1 MWVWR
6 SNSAVTEA
14 ALAFG
19 SNLGDSAGMIR
30 RAIDALD
37 MMKGLSV
44 RRVSSFYATP
54 PWGVADQPDFVNACA
69 LVETA
74 FEPLDLL
81 EACKDLEGALGRMPG
96 ERWGPRLLDIDLLW
110 IQNAEL
116 DSERLTLPHPR
127 MTARAFV
134 LVPLS
139 EIAPHLV
146 IDGRAVSDWVSRVD
160 VSGVRRLPTD
170 SR

>member
-1 MWVWR
+1 M
-6 SNSAVTEA
+6 TEA

-19 SNLGDSAGMIR
+19 SNLGDSADMIR
-30 RAIDALD
+30 RAVAALD
-37 MMKGLSV
+37 MIDGLSV
-44 RRVSSFYATP
+44 TRVSALYATP
-54 PWGVADQPDFVNACA
+54 PWGVEDQPDFVNACA
-69 LVETA
+69 LVETSLP
-74 FEPLDLL
+74 PLELL
-81 EACKDLEGALGRMPG
+81 DACKDLEVALGRMPG

-110 IQNAEL
+110 VQDVEL

-139 EIAPHLV
+139 EIAPDLV

-160 VSGVRRLPTD
+160 VSGVKRLPTD